1 MVPFAQHRRSTDGAR
16 VRVLIADDHELIR
29 MGLARLVSAQP
40 DLTVVGTA
48 ADGHE
53 AVALAMSEHP
63 DVVIMDLSMPRLDGV
78 AATRE
83 ITRLS
88 PETRVLVLSSYV
100 QQLIVA
106 SAIAAGACGYL
117 FKNVSSLDVI
127 DAIRRAYG
135 GETVFSVDPR
145 TSMI

>member
-1 MVPFAQHRRSTDGAR
+1 MVPLAKHPLSTGPAR

-29 MGLARLVSAQP
+29 VGLARLISAQS
-40 DLTVVGTA
+40 DLAVVGTA

-53 AVALAMSEHP
+53 AVALAMAEHP
-63 DVVIMDLSMPRLDGV
+63 HVVIMDLSMPRLDGV

-83 ITRLS
+83 ITRLA

-135 GETVFSVDPR
+135 GETVFSADPR

>member
-1 MVPFAQHRRSTDGAR
+1 MVPFAQHRRSTDPVR

-29 MGLARLVSAQP
+29 VGLARLVAAQP

-53 AVALAMSEHP
+53 AVAIALSEHP

-78 AATRE
+78 AATKE
-83 ITRLS
+83 ITRLL

-117 FKNVSSLDVI
+117 FKNVSSLDVL
-127 DAIRRAYG
+127 DAIRRAHV
-135 GETVFSVDPR
+135 GEKVFAVDPR
-145 TSMI
+145 TATS

>member
-1 MVPFAQHRRSTDGAR
+1 MVPLAKHSLSTDPAL

-29 MGLARLVSAQP
+29 VGLTRLVSAQP

-53 AVALAMSEHP
+53 AVAIAMSEHP

-83 ITRLS
+83 ITRLA

-100 QQLIVA
+100 QQLMIA

-127 DAIRRAYG
+127 DAIRRAYD
-135 GETVFSVDPR
+135 GESVFSVDPR
-145 TSMI
+145 TATI

>member
-1 MVPFAQHRRSTDGAR
+1 MVPFAQHRRSTDPAR

-29 MGLARLVSAQP
+29 VGLARLVSAQP

-53 AVALAMSEHP
+53 AVAVAMSERP

-83 ITRLS
+83 ITRLA

-100 QQLIVA
+100 QKLMIA

-127 DAIRRAYG
+127 DAIRRAYD
-135 GETVFSVDPR
+135 GESVFSVDPR
-145 TSMI
+145 TATI

>member
-1 MVPFAQHRRSTDGAR
+1 MVPFAQRRRSTHPAR

-29 MGLARLVSAQP
+29 VGLARLVSAQP

-53 AVALAMSEHP
+53 AIAIAMSEHP
-63 DVVIMDLSMPRLDGV
+63 DVVIMDLSMPLLDGV

-100 QQLIVA
+100 QHLVVA

-127 DAIRRAYG
+127 DAIRRAYD

-145 TSMI
+145 TSMT

>member
-1 MVPFAQHRRSTDGAR
+1 MVPFAQRRRSTDPAR

-29 MGLARLVSAQP
+29 VGLARLVSAEP

-53 AVALAMSEHP
+53 AIAIAMSEHP
-63 DVVIMDLSMPRLDGV
+63 DVVIMDLSMPLLDGV

-100 QQLIVA
+100 QHLVVA

-117 FKNVSSLDVI
+117 FKDVSSLDVI
-127 DAIRRAYG
+127 DAIRRAYA

-145 TSMI
+145 TSLT

>member
-1 MVPFAQHRRSTDGAR
+1 MVPFAQPRRSTDSSR

-29 MGLARLVSAQP
+29 VGLARLISAQP

-48 ADGHE
+48 ADGQQ
-53 AVALAMSEHP
+53 AVAIAMSEHP
-63 DVVIMDLSMPRLDGV
+63 DVVVMDLSMPLLDGV

-83 ITRLS
+83 ITRLA
-88 PETRVLVLSSYV
+88 PDTRVLVLSSYV

-117 FKNVSSLDVI
+117 FKNVSSLDVL
-127 DAIRRAYG
+127 DAIRRAYL
-135 GETVFSVDPR
+135 GEKVFNMDLRPS
-145 TSMI
+145 TS

>member
-1 MVPFAQHRRSTDGAR
+1 MVPLAKHPVSTGPAR

-29 MGLARLVSAQP
+29 VGLARLVSAQP
-40 DLTVVGTA
+40 GLTVVGTA

-53 AVALAMSEHP
+53 AVAIAMAEHP

-83 ITRLS
+83 ITRIA

-117 FKNVSSLDVI
+117 FKNVSSLDVV
-127 DAIRRAYG
+127 DAIRRAYD
-135 GETVFSVDPR
+135 GESVFSVDPR
-145 TSMI
+145 TATI